1 MANDTKTIGQIIGSR
16 MRQQRQAL
24 GLTQEQVGELS
35 GVPQAS
41 ISRLEREESEDIQV
55 STVLEL
61 ARALRLTVEDLVGMT
76 PEEYAKAKRPTRRG
90 RRKISALDLMTP
102 SETNTKAKP
111 KAPAPKRTRTPA
123 KAAKG

>member
-1 MANDTKTIGQIIGSR
+1 MAKDTKTIGQIIGSR
-16 MRQQRQAL
+16 MRQQRQTL
-24 GLTQEQVGELS
+24 GLTQEQVEELS

-55 STVLEL
+55 STALEL
-61 ARALRLTVEDLVGMT
+61 ARALSLTVEELIGMT

-90 RRKISALDLMTP
+90 RGQRKTRVLNMMTP
-102 SETNTKAKP
+102 KP
-111 KAPAPKRTRTPA
+111 KAPTPKRTRTPA